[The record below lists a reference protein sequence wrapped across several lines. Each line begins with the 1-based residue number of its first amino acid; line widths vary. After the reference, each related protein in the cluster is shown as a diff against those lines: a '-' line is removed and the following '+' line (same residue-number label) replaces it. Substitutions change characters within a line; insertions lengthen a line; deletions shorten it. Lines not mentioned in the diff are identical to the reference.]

1 LCGAHLLRELTFVID
16 ANHYAWARNIK
27 SLLQKTCHAVAQSDD
42 KCLTE
47 AAYKVLQK
55 HYRNLLTRGEKEMP
69 TILPKATGKRGK
81 LAKSDA
87 HNLLERL
94 RKYEV
99 AVLLFAKN
107 PNVAFTNN
115 RSERD
120 LRMAKVKQKVSGCF
134 RSEQYAHAYCRISS
148 YLQTMAN
155 KGINPMH
162 AIQTAL
168 AGRAIGGGK

>member
-1 LCGAHLLRELTFVID
+1 MVFT
-16 ANHYAWARNIK
+16 
-27 SLLQKTCHAVAQSDD
+27 
-42 KCLTE
+42 CLTE

-69 TILPKATGKRGK
+69 AILPKAAGKRGK

-94 RKYEV
+94 RKHES

-107 PNVAFTNN
+107 PIVAFTNN

-162 AIQTAL
+162 AIQMAL
-168 AGRAIGGGK
+168 AGRAIEGGE

>member
-1 LCGAHLLRELTFVID
+1 L
-16 ANHYAWARNIK
+16 
-27 SLLQKTCHAVAQSDD
+27 SQQTCYAVAQSDD

-47 AAYKVLQK
+47 AAYKALQK

-69 TILPKATGKRGK
+69 TILPRATGKREK

-87 HNLLERL
+87 HNQLERL

-99 AVLLFAKN
+99 TVLLFAKN

-120 LRMAKVKQKVSGCF
+120 LC
-134 RSEQYAHAYCRISS
+134 
-148 YLQTMAN
+148 MAN

-162 AIQTAL
+162 TIQTAL
-168 AGRAIGGGK
+168 VGRAIGRGE